1 MRACFVLLISFSSF
15 AIALV
20 GVSLFYKTVSAITI
34 GFGSVLL
41 GLSDDLSLHVYF
53 ALRREDRGRDPSLII
68 SEVSRPV
75 LFGGAIIIGSLSLLL
90 FSDLPG
96 QRQLGLFS
104 VVGVLVSLAFTLIL
118 LPQMMRAS
126 SSNKSKTKGIF
137 LIKGNVTHPL
147 LIICIWIFILLVC
160 TWYGRDISFNG
171 DLNQLNFRSQEL
183 NDVEANIRDTWGDF
197 RSKAMIISENDDLES
212 TLETNDRLFRYLM
225 ENNKNNNIISIA
237 PILPSI
243 KTQKLN
249 YRAWKAFWSKNKE
262 KISNIINREGA
273 SLGFTSD
280 SFVPFF
286 KSLEEPFN
294 AISLEQIK
302 KMGMAE
308 LFDSLI
314 IFQNG
319 KVGIITLTPDNEKI
333 KSLMLSADCPQGVRF
348 ISQKYFGEMIRK
360 AVGYDFIRFIV
371 GAVLVIALLLIPLF
385 RNLKKVLLSMV
396 PVVTGMIFMF
406 GTMGLLNISFNIFNI
421 ISTILIIGLGI
432 DYGIFMVCKCSEDY
446 EHDTDTAVLLSGLTT
461 ITGFGALVF
470 AQHPA
475 LYSIGLT
482 VLLGIGAAIPSAI
495 YVIPAVYNFLSKGKQ
510 NNISCST

>member
-1 MRACFVLLISFSSF
+1 M
-15 AIALV
+15 
-20 GVSLFYKTVSAITI
+20 
-34 GFGSVLL
+34 
-41 GLSDDLSLHVYF
+41 
-53 ALRREDRGRDPSLII
+53 
-68 SEVSRPV
+68 
-75 LFGGAIIIGSLSLLL
+75 
-90 FSDLPG
+90 
-96 QRQLGLFS
+96 
-104 VVGVLVSLAFTLIL
+104 
-118 LPQMMRAS
+118 
-126 SSNKSKTKGIF
+126 
-137 LIKGNVTHPL
+137 
-147 LIICIWIFILLVC
+147 
-160 TWYGRDISFNG
+160 
-171 DLNQLNFRSQEL
+171 
-183 NDVEANIRDTWGDF
+183 
-197 RSKAMIISENDDLES
+197 
-212 TLETNDRLFRYLM
+212 
-225 ENNKNNNIISIA
+225 
-237 PILPSI
+237 
-243 KTQKLN
+243 
-249 YRAWKAFWSKNKE
+249 
-262 KISNIINREGA
+262 
-273 SLGFTSD
+273 
-280 SFVPFF
+280 
-286 KSLEEPFN
+286 
-294 AISLEQIK
+294 
-302 KMGMAE
+302 
-308 LFDSLI
+308 
-314 IFQNG
+314 
-319 KVGIITLTPDNEKI
+319 KI